1 MKNAVAALVER
12 IVASGGRGAAQG
24 AVGSTE
30 GTVQLITQV
39 GAVGLPIAA
48 CLPIVAA
55 TARGTA
61 QHSRWTGT
69 KELVR
74 VVFTFRTTVTCPVSE
89 DAHAIQALKLIWSA

>member
-12 IVASGGRGAAQG
+12 IVASGGSGAAQG

-30 GTVQLITQV
+30 GTVQLIAQV
-39 GAVGLPIAA
+39 RAVGLPVAA
-48 CLPIVAA
+48 CLPVVAA

-61 QHSRWTGT
+61 QHSRWAGT

-74 VVFTFRTTVTCPVSE
+74 VVFTLRATVTCPVSE
-89 DAHAIQALKLIWSA
+89 DAHAV